1 MRASWGG
8 KFSFCVDRDVRA
20 TQRFRKAASHVEL
33 VGEVMAE
40 RARTRYAPPVPGD
53 VRSIWADLERAPR
66 ERGDKLRVALE
77 EGLDAQE
84 DRTPSRRAPA

>member
-1 MRASWGG
+1 VRASWGG

-20 TQRFRKAASHVEL
+20 TQRFRKAASRMEL

-40 RARTRYAPPVPGD
+40 RARIRYAPPVPGD
-53 VRSIWADLERAPR
+53 VRSIWADLERAAR

-77 EGLDAQE
+77 EGLDAQ
-84 DRTPSRRAPA
+84 DRRPWRRAPA